1 MKLFTLNHVV
11 VQELVFK
18 SIYSFTCV
26 QVRVKNAKVES
37 SLKAKVASILMA
49 SAVATQ
55 WGGGGGGDCFSIRH
69 LLRTWRSLFRFTTD
83 LFDKFIHIKSMFQ
96 FTFFIKKD
104 WHYLQIKRTASIL
117 PPRFA
122 RFGKYSR

>member
-55 WGGGGGGDCFSIRH
+55 WGGGGVTASRQ

-83 LFDKFIHIKSMFQ
+83 LFDKFIHIKSVCFN
-96 FTFFIKKD
+96 
-104 WHYLQIKRTASIL
+104 LLSL
-117 PPRFA
+117 
-122 RFGKYSR
+122 